1 MEAVNVDVRD
11 TEIYIDIPDSQILS
25 HELDEVSIKV
35 LDEESSIVNPIKIED
50 YQAFAIEQEKVVEEQ
65 ATANGLLEEANKQ
78 AQQAIMTV
86 LTINPEIE
94 DGNYTIVFQ

>member
-1 MEAVNVDVRD
+1 M
-11 TEIYIDIPDSQILS
+11 
-25 HELDEVSIKV
+25 
-35 LDEESSIVNPIKIED
+35 
-50 YQAFAIEQEKVVEEQ
+50 VEEQ

>member
-1 MEAVNVDVRD
+1 M
-11 TEIYIDIPDSQILS
+11 
-25 HELDEVSIKV
+25 
-35 LDEESSIVNPIKIED
+35 LDEESSIFNPLKIED

-86 LTINPEIE
+86 LKINPEIE